1 MDINL
6 IKTVMRERKMTQK
19 DLSDMTGVPL
29 QTIKYIFTGRTLYP
43 RIDTVEAIE
52 KALGLDKSEDIAIS
66 AEDRELIE
74 LIKQLSDEETKE
86 LSNFVD
92 FIIAKRK

>member
-1 MDINL
+1 MNLELWKQRKKELKLTNQKISDISR
-6 IKTVMRERKMTQK
+6 IPKRTIE
-19 DLSDMTGVPL
+19 DIFSGVTKFP
-29 QTIKYIFTGRTLYP
+29 RADTL
-43 RIDTVEAIE
+43 EAIE
-52 KALGLDKSEDIAIS
+52 KALGLDKSDDIAIS

>member
-1 MDINL
+1 MANL
-6 IKTVMRERKMTQK
+6 PKGSVQNIFC
-19 DLSDMTGVPL
+19 GYVPNP
-29 QTIKYIFTGRTLYP
+29 RT
-43 RIDTVEAIE
+43 DTVEAIE

>member
-1 MDINL
+1 MNIEL
-6 IKTVMRERKMTQK
+6 WKQRKKELKLTFE
-19 DLSDMTGVPL
+19 DLSKKTGVS
-29 QTIKYIFTGRTLYP
+29 IRTLKSVFSGE
-43 RIDTVEAIE
+43 RSNTTTFTVQSIE

>member
-1 MDINL
+1 MDVLKIKNL
-6 IKTVMRERKMTQK
+6 MKSKGITYEELSTMSNIPLNTLKNIFRGKTQN
-19 DLSDMTGVPL
+19 
-29 QTIKYIFTGRTLYP
+29 P
-43 RIDTVEAIE
+43 RIDTVQAIE

>member
-6 IKTVMRERKMTQK
+6 IKAVMRERKMTQK
-19 DLSDMTGVPL
+19 DLSDITGVPL

-43 RIDTVEAIE
+43 RIDTVQAIE
-52 KALGLDKSEDIAIS
+52 KALGLDKDVVSGIS
-66 AEDRELIE
+66 SEDRELIE
-74 LIKQLSDEETKE
+74 LIKQLTDEETKE
-86 LSNFVD
+86 LSTFVD